1 MFDCFFDTI
10 ARGPDGPGTS
20 HRPRHARARWGFD
33 TSFMNGIFG
42 AEGRPRGRWRGGRMF
57 EQGDLRYVVLRLLE
71 EKPRHGYEII
81 KALEE
86 RFNGAYAPSP
96 GVVYP
101 TLQLLE
107 DLGYAR
113 VMPGA
118 EGKKVYEITEAGRA
132 YLVDNRE
139 TVDSIFERIGT
150 LVGHFLDEPMT
161 AVHGAFRR
169 VARATYT
176 RASEGVADPALLARI
191 AAILDRATAEI
202 EALGRSAPS
211 SGTPTDTAPAG

>member
-1 MFDCFFDTI
+1 MFN
-10 ARGPDGPGTS
+10 DGPCRPHS
-20 HRPRHARARWGFD
+20 HRAKWGWD
-33 TSFMNGIFG
+33 ASFMSGLFG

-86 RFNGAYAPSP
+86 RFAGTYAPSP

-113 VMPGA
+113 IVPGP
-118 EGKKVYEITEAGRA
+118 EGKKTYEITDAGRA
-132 YLVDNRE
+132 HLAENQD
-139 TVDSIFERIGT
+139 TVDSIFERISK
-150 LVGHFLDEPMT
+150 LMGHFLDEPMT
-161 AVHGAFRR
+161 EVHGAFRK
-169 VARATYT
+169 VGKATYS
-176 RASEGVADPALLARI
+176 RASDAVQNPPLLRQI
-191 AAILDRATAEI
+191 VEILDRAAKEI
-202 EALGRSAPS
+202 DAIPR
-211 SGTPTDTAPAG
+211 

>member
-1 MFDCFFDTI
+1 MFVHYGYC
-10 ARGPDGPGTS
+10 GPHG
-20 HRPRHARARWGFD
+20 HRAKWGWD
-33 TSFMNGIFG
+33 ASFMNSFFG

-86 RFNGAYAPSP
+86 RFGGTYAPSP

-113 VMPGA
+113 IVPGD
-118 EGKKVYEITEAGRA
+118 EGKKTYEITDAGRA
-132 YLVDNRE
+132 YLAENRD
-139 TVDSIFERIGT
+139 TVDSIFERISN
-150 LVGHFLDEPMT
+150 LMGHFLDEPMT
-161 AVHGAFRR
+161 EVHRAFRK
-169 VARATYT
+169 AGKATYGRATDAVQSPEVLRQIVDILE
-176 RASEGVADPALLARI
+176 RAAREI
-191 AAILDRATAEI
+191 DAIPR
-202 EALGRSAPS
+202 
-211 SGTPTDTAPAG
+211 